1 MNINFY
7 FFVFILLIKTKMP
20 VTEVQNQV
28 TNSLTSKTFDE
39 YYRMNTKIGQVILI
53 FFVLVAIFWII
64 LYTFNPGI
72 VQGPDSSKK
81 YLIKGNPVDAVNNPD
96 AADFQVVPDTARC
109 FVGALVLALICV
121 TLLWLFRSCY

>member
-1 MNINFY
+1 MESTTVVTSSSTNPMVQKNF
-7 FFVFILLIKTKMP
+7 
-20 VTEVQNQV
+20 E
-28 TNSLTSKTFDE
+28 E
-39 YYRMNTKIGQVILI
+39 YYRMDNKVGQIILT
-53 FFVLVAIFWII
+53 FFVLVAIFWVL

-81 YLIKGNPVDAVNNPD
+81 YVIKGDPNATTQEF
-96 AADFQVVPDTARC
+96 AAIPDTSRC

>member
-1 MNINFY
+1 
-7 FFVFILLIKTKMP
+7 MP

-28 TNSLTSKTFDE
+28 TNSLTSKSFDE
-39 YYRMNTKIGQVILI
+39 YYRMNTKIGQIILI

-72 VQGPDSSKK
+72 VQGPDSNKK
-81 YLIKGNPVDAVNNPD
+81 YIIKGDPNTSPQEYV
-96 AADFQVVPDTARC
+96 VVPDTARC
-109 FVGALVLALICV
+109 FVGALVLSLICV

>member
-1 MNINFY
+1 MSQT
-7 FFVFILLIKTKMP
+7 FVKNEI
-20 VTEVQNQV
+20 
-28 TNSLTSKTFDE
+28 TNALTPQKGKNFDE

-53 FFVLVAIFWII
+53 FFVLVAVFWII

-81 YLIKGNPVDAVNNPD
+81 WLIKGGDPLAVLNAPTSN
-96 AADFQVVPDTARC
+96 DFTVVPDTARC

>member
-1 MNINFY
+1 
-7 FFVFILLIKTKMP
+7 MP
-20 VTEVQNQV
+20 MTEVKSQV
-28 TNSLTSKTFDE
+28 SNAMTRRDFDE
-39 YYRMNTKIGQVILI
+39 YYKMNTKIGQIILI
-53 FFVLVAIFWII
+53 FFVLVAVFWII

-81 YLIKGNPVDAVNNPD
+81 WLIKGSDPATSTDYI
-96 AADFQVVPDTARC
+96 VVPDTARC

>member
-1 MNINFY
+1 M
-7 FFVFILLIKTKMP
+7 KSPTKQSSNPMTP
-20 VTEVQNQV
+20 TKN
-28 TNSLTSKTFDE
+28 FDE

-53 FFVLVAIFWII
+53 FFVLVVVFWIV

-81 YLIKGNPVDAVNNPD
+81 YVIKGDPSASPLEY
-96 AADFQVVPDTARC
+96 AAIPDTARC
-109 FVGALVLALICV
+109 FVGALVLSLICV

>member
-1 MNINFY
+1 
-7 FFVFILLIKTKMP
+7 MP
-20 VTEVQNQV
+20 VTEVQNQM
-28 TNSLTSKTFDE
+28 TNSLTSKSFDE
-39 YYRMNTKIGQVILI
+39 YYQMNSKIGQIILI

-72 VQGPDSSKK
+72 VQGPDSNKK
-81 YLIKGNPVDAVNNPD
+81 YIIKGDPNVSPQTYV
-96 AADFQVVPDTARC
+96 VVPDTARC

>member
-1 MNINFY
+1 MNTSM
-7 FFVFILLIKTKMP
+7 VS
-20 VTEVQNQV
+20 
-28 TNSLTSKTFDE
+28 NSITTTAKNFDE

-53 FFVLVAIFWII
+53 FFVLVAVFWII

-72 VQGPDSSKK
+72 VQGPDSAKK
-81 YLIKGNPVDAVNNPD
+81 WLIKGNDPLAVIASP
-96 AADFQVVPDTARC
+96 ASADFVVVPDTARC

>member
-1 MNINFY
+1 M
-7 FFVFILLIKTKMP
+7 KSPTK
-20 VTEVQNQV
+20 E
-28 TNSLTSKTFDE
+28 TSNPMTPNKKFDE

-53 FFVLVAIFWII
+53 FFVLVVVFWIV

-81 YLIKGNPVDAVNNPD
+81 YVIKGDPN
-96 AADFQVVPDTARC
+96 AASPEYAAIPDTARC
-109 FVGALVLALICV
+109 FVGALVLSLICV

>member
-1 MNINFY
+1 
-7 FFVFILLIKTKMP
+7 MP
-20 VTEVQNQV
+20 VIEVQDQI
-28 TNSLTSKTFDE
+28 TNSLTSKSFDE
-39 YYRMNTKIGQVILI
+39 YYRMNTKIGQIILI
-53 FFVLVAIFWII
+53 FFVLVSVFWII

-81 YLIKGNPVDAVNNPD
+81 YIFKGSPVDIITSPSSS
-96 AADFQVVPDTARC
+96 DFVVVPDTARC

>member
-1 MNINFY
+1 
-7 FFVFILLIKTKMP
+7 MP
-20 VTEVQNQV
+20 VTEVQNQM
-28 TNSLTSKTFDE
+28 TNSLTSKSFDE
-39 YYRMNTKIGQVILI
+39 YYRMNSKIGQIILI

-72 VQGPDSSKK
+72 VQGPDSNKK
-81 YLIKGNPVDAVNNPD
+81 YIIKGDPTATPQEYVA
-96 AADFQVVPDTARC
+96 VPDTARC

>member
-1 MNINFY
+1 MNTSMVSNSI
-7 FFVFILLIKTKMP
+7 
-20 VTEVQNQV
+20 
-28 TNSLTSKTFDE
+28 TNTAKNFDE

-53 FFVLVAIFWII
+53 FFVLVAVFWII

-72 VQGPDSSKK
+72 VQGPDSAKK
-81 YLIKGNPVDAVNNPD
+81 WVLKGSDPVAIIGTPTS
-96 AADFQVVPDTARC
+96 ADFIVIPDTARC

>member
-1 MNINFY
+1 MTP
-7 FFVFILLIKTKMP
+7 KK
-20 VTEVQNQV
+20 
-28 TNSLTSKTFDE
+28 FDE

-53 FFVLVAIFWII
+53 FFVLVVVFWII

-81 YLIKGNPVDAVNNPD
+81 YVIKGNPHATTPEY
-96 AADFQVVPDTARC
+96 AAIPDTARC